1 MLLSKKNVN
10 RFRLRTDKNKEVEI
24 VRYAT
29 FGVGTES
36 YAWAD
41 FKHPNPLLTL
51 TSKLAKLEE
60 RLNKTIPIGIV
71 AIWDRPAQEI
81 PEGWVE
87 HIDLKGRVPAGQD
100 TSDNDFRIVGANI
113 GEKKHTLTIS
123 EMPAHNHRYGDIY
136 YSEANGTVTV
146 PNNFGTNGKSDN
158 DNRGYELKRD
168 SENTGSG
175 QGHNNVQ
182 PTRIVKFIRFV
193 GFN

>member
-1 MLLSKKNVN
+1 
-10 RFRLRTDKNKEVEI
+10 
-24 VRYAT
+24 
-29 FGVGTES
+29 
-36 YAWAD
+36 
-41 FKHPNPLLTL
+41 
-51 TSKLAKLEE
+51 
-60 RLNKTIPIGIV
+60 
-71 AIWDRPAQEI
+71 
-81 PEGWVE
+81 
-87 HIDLKGRVPAGQD
+87 
-100 TSDNDFRIVGANI
+100 
-113 GEKKHTLTIS
+113 
-123 EMPAHNHRYGDIY
+123 MPAHNHRYGDIY